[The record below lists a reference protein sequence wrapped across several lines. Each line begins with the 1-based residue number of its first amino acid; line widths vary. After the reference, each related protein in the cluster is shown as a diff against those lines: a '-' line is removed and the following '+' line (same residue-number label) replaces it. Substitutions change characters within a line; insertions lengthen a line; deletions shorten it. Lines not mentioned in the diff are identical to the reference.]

1 MTMRKTIP
9 TTPRDKET
17 LLEEMSAYRENDAKW
32 EDARTWSMVYHVD
45 DAHTSFLKKA
55 HNMFFS
61 ENALNPMA
69 FKSLK
74 RMETEIVD
82 MTSMMLGG
90 DAETSGTLTSGGTES
105 ILLAVKCY
113 RDRARKLKPWI
124 RSPEAVVPETIHV
137 AFDKAA
143 HAFGVKL
150 KKVPVDADF
159 RVDPKKMKKAI
170 SRNTIMMA
178 ASAPQYAHGVID
190 PIEEIGEIAKA
201 KKIPFH
207 VDACFGGF
215 ILPWLEKLGYP
226 IPPFDFRVPGVTSIS
241 ADVHKYG
248 YAPKGTSTI
257 LYRNMD
263 YLKHQFFAAT
273 DWPGGIYVSPSL
285 PGSRPGGAIAAAW
298 ASLMALGEDGF
309 ISLAEGAMEVAKKL
323 RFGIEEIPELKIMG
337 NPECTI
343 ISYGAAKDKDGVN
356 IYAVADLMEAKGW
369 SVDRQQRPACIH
381 CTVNA
386 MNGEKIDLYLSDL
399 RDAVAE
405 VVRSPASS
413 DEGYAA
419 MYGMMAKI
427 PARGLVKYSV
437 LKMMETMYAPGQVEF
452 DLDAGTDDDPRLA
465 KIISIG
471 QKGMQTVEDLKQQV
485 KNFSSRGA

>member
-1 MTMRKTIP
+1 MSTRKSIP
-9 TTPRDKET
+9 QNSQDKDM
-17 LLEEMSAYRENDAKW
+17 LLDEMKAFRENDAKW

-45 DAHTSFLKKA
+45 DEHTSFLKKA

-74 RMETEIVD
+74 RMETEIID
-82 MTSMMLGG
+82 MTSAMLGG
-90 DAETSGTLTSGGTES
+90 DDFTAGTLTSGGTES

-143 HAFGVKL
+143 HAFGVRL
-150 KKVPVDADF
+150 KKVPVGPDF
-159 RVDPKKMKKAI
+159 RVDAKKMKKAI
-170 SRNTIMMA
+170 SRNTIMVA

-190 PIEEIGEIAKA
+190 PIEEIGAIAEA
-201 KKIPFH
+201 KKLPFH

-226 IPPFDFRVPGVTSIS
+226 IPLFDFRVPGVTSIS

-298 ASLMALGEDGF
+298 ASLTALGEDGF
-309 ISLAEGAMEVAKKL
+309 MKLAEGAMEVAKKL
-323 RFGIEEIPELKIMG
+323 RYGIEEIPQLKIMG
-337 NPECTI
+337 NPDCTI
-343 ISYGAAKDKDGVN
+343 VTYGAADQKSGTN
-356 IYAVADLMEAKGW
+356 IYAIADQMEAKGW

-386 MNGEKIDLYLSDL
+386 MNGQKIELYLEDL
-399 RDAVAE
+399 KESVAFVE
-405 VVRSPASS
+405 AQPASS

-437 LKMMETMYAPGQVEF
+437 LKMMESMYAPGQADF
-452 DLDAGTDDDPRLA
+452 DLDASADDDPRLA
-465 KIISIG
+465 QIISMG
-471 QKGMQTVEDLKQQV
+471 QKGLRAVEDLKSHV
-485 KNFSSRGA
+485 KNLGTKGA